1 MLSSANKAQQ
11 SHTHNQWHKIELQ
24 PELIEK
30 IVPVNLKETS
40 TSCSDGKRKV
50 RFATMSSTTICVET
64 IHKAP
69 NNPAPIGDLCST
81 LGSVDMADSHVRQE
95 PIGYVLNES
104 SDVRYNIRLL
114 HSIEQDIKLHS
125 LQEILAGSA
134 SSLTASV
141 QGSDELSRRDRL
153 YLAAVLA
160 CAVLQLHGT
169 WLKQQWGTKDILFA
183 ENPEHGYTM
192 FDHPYLVWQT
202 IGPSRAHSDN
212 SILSEYTAS
221 GGHRIQNEILLPLAV
236 ALIELSL
243 GKTISALYRQED
255 KDPSE
260 SQLHFNTATRVLRN
274 VYCESGSNY
283 GDVVNECLYWS
294 RSKGE
299 RFEDPQFDESV
310 FDTVVS
316 PLLKDFDY
324 FEGISHLR

>member
-1 MLSSANKAQQ
+1 
-11 SHTHNQWHKIELQ
+11 
-24 PELIEK
+24 
-30 IVPVNLKETS
+30 
-40 TSCSDGKRKV
+40 
-50 RFATMSSTTICVET
+50 
-64 IHKAP
+64 
-69 NNPAPIGDLCST
+69 
-81 LGSVDMADSHVRQE
+81 MADSHVRQE

-274 VYCESGSNY
+274 VYCESGSN
-283 GDVVNECLYWS
+283 GLHQIS
-294 RSKGE
+294 S
-299 RFEDPQFDESV
+299 SV
-310 FDTVVS
+310 RLAFR
-316 PLLKDFDY
+316 K
-324 FEGISHLR
+324 